1 MSESLTLT
9 PAEVQEVTGAVR
21 RSKQLGWFLR
31 NGIPAVLG
39 DDGKVKVLR
48 AAYCAKMMPS
58 IIRPARPKTEPRL
71 DRLKK
76 AS

>member
-1 MSESLTLT
+1 MSDPLNLT
-9 PAEVQEVTGAVR
+9 PAEVKDVTGAMHR
-21 RSKQLGWFLR
+21 TKQLAWFLR

-48 AAYCAKMMPS
+48 AAYYAKMMPS
-58 IIRPARPKTEPRL
+58 AAPKSRAKTEPRL
-71 DRLKK
+71 DLLKK